1 MPAYALTVGKSGS
14 KLQANAGE
22 SGPPSG
28 PMLRMGRGEVSGK
41 KVTMPMV
48 IQMLSQQLGR
58 AVIDKT
64 DLKGEYDFLLK
75 WTPELGQGF
84 GPPGAPGP
92 DAPPPA
98 DPNGPTIFTAI
109 QEQLGLR
116 LESIRGPVETI
127 VIDSAEKPTDN

>member
-1 MPAYALTVGKSGS
+1 
-14 KLQANAGE
+14 
-22 SGPPSG
+22 
-28 PMLRMGRGEVSGK
+28 ML
-41 KVTMPMV
+41 
-48 IQMLSQQLGR
+48 IQVLSQQLGR

-75 WTPELGQGF
+75 WTPEPGQGF
-84 GPPGAPGP
+84 GPLGPGP